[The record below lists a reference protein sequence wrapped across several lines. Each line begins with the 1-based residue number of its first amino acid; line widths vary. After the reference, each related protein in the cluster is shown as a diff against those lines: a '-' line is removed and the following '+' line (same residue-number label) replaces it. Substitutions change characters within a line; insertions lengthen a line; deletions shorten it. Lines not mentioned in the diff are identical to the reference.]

1 MGVSDFL
8 GKMVKGYKGSKKPY
22 VIVFGNEK
30 GGTGKST
37 IAMHTAVYLLN
48 QGYSVGTIDID
59 ARQGTFTHYF
69 ENRKRSAK
77 KDSKL
82 KLPQH
87 IAVTKSE
94 AEQKEDAEQEEQEAF
109 EKAMEELSKNDYI
122 VIDTPGNDTYLS
134 RLAHSYANTLIT
146 PINDSFIDLDVIVKI
161 SDGNLKNLHPS
172 IYAEMVWDQRKERA
186 KRGEKPLD
194 WIVVKNRLSN
204 LYTKNGRDINT
215 VLDALAKRLSF
226 RVGNGFCERVIFRE
240 LFLAGTT
247 LLDMHDKKA
256 VASLSHVA
264 ARQELRE
271 LIDLMKIPTLE
282 KVAEVS

>member
-1 MGVSDFL
+1 MGVSDFF
-8 GKMVKGYKGSKKPY
+8 GKMVKGNKGPKKPY

-48 QGYSVGTIDID
+48 QGYSVGTVDID

-77 KDSKL
+77 KNANL

-87 IAVTKSE
+87 IAISKSSADQKTDAE
-94 AEQKEDAEQEEQEAF
+94 AEDKESF

-122 VIDTPGNDTYLS
+122 IIDTPGNNTYLS

-146 PINDSFIDLDVIVKI
+146 PINDSFVDLDVIVKI

-186 KRGEKPLD
+186 KRGEKPMD

-204 LYTKNGRDINT
+204 FYTKNGRDINI

-240 LFLAGTT
+240 LFLSGTT
-247 LLDMHDKKA
+247 LLDANDKKT
-256 VASLSHVA
+256 VSSLSHVA

-271 LIDLMKIPTLE
+271 LIDLMKIPTQE
-282 KVAEVS
+282 KDA